1 MTHKRRTFSAEFKRD
16 ALDLW
21 QNTERSAKQV
31 EQELGLSAGI
41 LAKWKQKLK
50 QDGDEAFPGR
60 GKLTNSDEQV
70 RRLERELA
78 IVKQERDIL
87 KKTIAIFSSQS
98 NNALR

>member
-1 MTHKRRTFSAEFKRD
+1 MTNKRRVYSAEFKRD

-21 QNTERSAKQV
+21 QHSDRSARQV
-31 EQELGLSAGI
+31 EQELGLTAGI

-50 QDGDEAFPGR
+50 QDGAEAFPGH
-60 GKLTNSDEQV
+60 GKLKSSDEQV

-87 KKTIAIFSSQS
+87 KKTVGIFSSP
-98 NNALR
+98 NKNGLR